1 MSCSIYIIVS
11 ERHSEQSTERLP
23 WVETAL
29 KVVFSEKSLRRQN
42 ESKYC
47 IVYCCNMAVESIA
60 KCRQA
65 CGRMEFCCKENKE
78 ANDTDYTCISIP
90 FVKAMRDVLGQECR
104 AGSLL
109 AVKLQ
114 KKAKNQR
121 INLPPGMTTT
131 TTTAAP
137 GEEHKVT
144 SYHTCADV
152 CSREEYCCFPD
163 MAALRVGTDYTCKT
177 SAEGKLLEK
186 NGQACWPGSQEAER
200 G

>member
-1 MSCSIYIIVS
+1 MRANIVLCIAVIWVLDVVV
-11 ERHSEQSTERLP
+11 EGQSS
-23 WVETAL
+23 V
-29 KVVFSEKSLRRQN
+29 
-42 ESKYC
+42 
-47 IVYCCNMAVESIA
+47 IVKREEIAAVESIA